1 MSKFSEL
8 RSLLNSPEVGGYVL
22 WENLVKVCY
31 DLYSENPQLFLG
43 EYLQYIEDHLLRLGA
58 DDENA
63 AVFMRNG
70 VVIPRSIY
78 PASIYKIRE
87 IIRNSSF
94 FRELLIGEVSVVG
107 SCSFNYEHI
116 ETVLE
121 FSTNFSGVSFRHVQY
136 DEIGI
141 DLGELIGDKDSFQ
154 NIERLEV
161 IDSNWN
167 ILQAI
172 SSNGKL
178 DTVSVGSDY
187 RTEGDLNTIL
197 EEVLDS
203 NSIKHLKLT
212 HLDKLDIERLLPYVN
227 GLESL
232 EIYGSTF
239 GDRGATVVSN
249 SDNFKDLK
257 VLELNACRIGDE
269 GVTAL
274 AGAFDEKMN
283 SLERFS
289 LYQNNF
295 RYYQRGGAALLR
307 SRLGELY
314 DPVYYLEYDRNMNS

>member
-8 RSLLNSPEVGGYVL
+8 RSLLHSPESDGYVL
-22 WENLVKVCY
+22 WKNLVEVCY

-43 EYLQYIEDHLLRLGA
+43 EYVRYIEDHLLRLGG
-58 DDENA
+58 DGENA
-63 AVFMRNG
+63 AVFMRKG
-70 VVIPRSIY
+70 VLIPRSIY

-87 IIRNSSF
+87 IFRNSSF
-94 FRELLIGEVSVVG
+94 FRELLIGEVSVIG
-107 SCSFNYEHI
+107 NYSFNYEHI
-116 ETVLE
+116 ETLLE
-121 FSTNFSGVSFRHVQY
+121 FSANFSGVSFRHVQC
-136 DEIGI
+136 DEIRI
-141 DLGELIGDKDSFQ
+141 DLGGIIGDRDSFQ
-154 NIERLEV
+154 NIQRLEV
-161 IDSNWN
+161 IDSDWN
-167 ILQAI
+167 ILQSI

-178 DTVSVGSDY
+178 DTVCVGSDY
-187 RTEGDLNTIL
+187 RTDGDLNIIL
-197 EEVLDS
+197 EEVLES

-212 HLDKLDIERLLPYVN
+212 HLDNLDIGRLLPYVN

-232 EIYGSTF
+232 EIYASRF
-239 GDRGATVVSN
+239 GDRGAIVVSN

-257 VLELNACRIGDE
+257 VLKLDACRIGDE

-274 AGAFDEKMN
+274 AEAFDERMT

-314 DPVYYLEYDRNMNS
+314 DPEYYKDYDCNMNS